1 MKQLKL
7 FACLALLLLGAC
19 TGKKS
24 SPDLVN
30 MEQNDSL
37 QRIIAQRD
45 SEINDM
51 MSTLNE
57 IQEGLSAINQAE
69 NRLSIAREGEGANK
83 TAQIKE
89 NIKFIANTMA
99 RNRELMKRLQQ
110 QLRESRFNGDELRKT
125 ISNLTQQ
132 LDDKAQE
139 LQRLKAEL
147 DAKDIHIDEKI
158 DNLND
163 NVENLQTD
171 AQQKAQTISNQDKQL
186 NTAWFVFGT
195 KKELKEQH
203 IMENGKVLQSNF
215 NKNYFAKIDIRIDK
229 EIKFY
234 SKSARILTMHPSGSG
249 KVPLVSICTVMPW
262 RCSKSTNVEVSCKRG
277 SPPVS
282 TTWWAG

>member
-125 ISNLTQQ
+125 ISNFTQQ

-147 DAKDIHIDEKI
+147 DAKDIHIAELDEKI

-234 SKSARILTMHPSGSG
+234 SKSARILTMHPSGSYTLTPDVN
-249 KVPLVSICTVMPW
+249 KQYVLRITNPQLFWSTSKYLVVLV
-262 RCSKSTNVEVSCKRG
+262 K
-277 SPPVS
+277 
-282 TTWWAG
+282 

>member
-24 SPDLVN
+24 SPDLAN

-147 DAKDIHIDEKI
+147 DAKDIHIAELDEKI
-158 DNLND
+158 ENLND
-163 NVENLQTD
+163 NVEDLQTD

-234 SKSARILTMHPSGSG
+234 SKSARILTMHPSGSYTLTPDVN
-249 KVPLVSICTVMPW
+249 KQYVLRITNPQLFWSTSKYLVVLV
-262 RCSKSTNVEVSCKRG
+262 K
-277 SPPVS
+277 
-282 TTWWAG
+282 

>member
-147 DAKDIHIDEKI
+147 DAKDIHIAELDEKI

-234 SKSARILTMHPSGSG
+234 SKSARILTMHPSGSYTLTPDVN
-249 KVPLVSICTVMPW
+249 KQYVLRITNPQIFWSTSKYLVVQV
-262 RCSKSTNVEVSCKRG
+262 K
-277 SPPVS
+277 
-282 TTWWAG
+282 

>member
-24 SPDLVN
+24 SPDLAN

-147 DAKDIHIDEKI
+147 DAKDIHIAELDEKI

-171 AQQKAQTISNQDKQL
+171 AQQKAQTISTQDKQL

-234 SKSARILTMHPSGSG
+234 SKSARILTMHPSGSYTLTPDVN
-249 KVPLVSICTVMPW
+249 KQYVLRITNPQLFWSTSKYLVVLV
-262 RCSKSTNVEVSCKRG
+262 K
-277 SPPVS
+277 
-282 TTWWAG
+282 

>member
-24 SPDLVN
+24 SPDLAN

-57 IQEGLSAINQAE
+57 LQEGLSAINQAE

-147 DAKDIHIDEKI
+147 DAKDIHIAELDEKI

-171 AQQKAQTISNQDKQL
+171 AQLKAQTISNQDKQL

-234 SKSARILTMHPSGSG
+234 SKSARILTMHPSGSYTLTPDVN
-249 KVPLVSICTVMPW
+249 KQYVLRITNPQLFWSTSKYLVVLV
-262 RCSKSTNVEVSCKRG
+262 K
-277 SPPVS
+277 
-282 TTWWAG
+282 

>member
-24 SPDLVN
+24 SPDLAN
-30 MEQNDSL
+30 MEQNDSP

-147 DAKDIHIDEKI
+147 DAKDIHIAELDEKI

-234 SKSARILTMHPSGSG
+234 SKSARILTMHPSGSYTLTPDVN
-249 KVPLVSICTVMPW
+249 KQYVLRITNPQLFWSTSKYLVVLV
-262 RCSKSTNVEVSCKRG
+262 K
-277 SPPVS
+277 
-282 TTWWAG
+282 

>member
-24 SPDLVN
+24 SPDLAN

-89 NIKFIANTMA
+89 NIKFIANTTA

-147 DAKDIHIDEKI
+147 DAKDIHIAELDEKI

-234 SKSARILTMHPSGSG
+234 SKSARILTMHPSGSYTLTPDVN
-249 KVPLVSICTVMPW
+249 KQYVLRITNPQLFWSTSKYLVVLV
-262 RCSKSTNVEVSCKRG
+262 K
-277 SPPVS
+277 
-282 TTWWAG
+282 

>member
-19 TGKKS
+19 TGKKA
-24 SPDLVN
+24 SPDLAN

-147 DAKDIHIDEKI
+147 DAKDIHIAELDEKI

-234 SKSARILTMHPSGSG
+234 SKSARILTMHPSGSYTLTPDVN
-249 KVPLVSICTVMPW
+249 KQYVLRITNPQLFWSTSKYLVVLV
-262 RCSKSTNVEVSCKRG
+262 K
-277 SPPVS
+277 
-282 TTWWAG
+282 

>member
-19 TGKKS
+19 TAKKS
-24 SPDLVN
+24 SPDLAN

-83 TAQIKE
+83 TVQIKE

-132 LDDKAQE
+132 LDDKEQE

-147 DAKDIHIDEKI
+147 DAKDIHIAELDEKI

-234 SKSARILTMHPSGSG
+234 SKSARILTMHPSGSYTLTPDVN
-249 KVPLVSICTVMPW
+249 KQYVLRITNPQLFWSTSKYLVVLV
-262 RCSKSTNVEVSCKRG
+262 K
-277 SPPVS
+277 
-282 TTWWAG
+282 

>member
-24 SPDLVN
+24 SPDLVK

-37 QRIIAQRD
+37 QRSIAQRD

-147 DAKDIHIDEKI
+147 DAKDIHIAELDEKI

-234 SKSARILTMHPSGSG
+234 SKSARILTMHPSGSYTLTPDVN
-249 KVPLVSICTVMPW
+249 KQYVLRITNPQLFWSTSKYLVVLV
-262 RCSKSTNVEVSCKRG
+262 K
-277 SPPVS
+277 
-282 TTWWAG
+282 

>member
-24 SPDLVN
+24 SPDLAN

-147 DAKDIHIDEKI
+147 DAKDIHIAELDEKI

-203 IMENGKVLQSNF
+203 IMENDKVLQSNF

-234 SKSARILTMHPSGSG
+234 SKSARILTMHPSGSYTLTPDVN
-249 KVPLVSICTVMPW
+249 KQYVLRITNPQLFWSTSKYLVVLV
-262 RCSKSTNVEVSCKRG
+262 K
-277 SPPVS
+277 
-282 TTWWAG
+282 

>member
-24 SPDLVN
+24 SPDLAN

-147 DAKDIHIDEKI
+147 DAKDIHIAELDEKI

-171 AQQKAQTISNQDKQL
+171 AQQKDQTISNQDKQL

-234 SKSARILTMHPSGSG
+234 SKSARILTMHPSGSYTLTPDVN
-249 KVPLVSICTVMPW
+249 KQYVLRITNPQLFWSTSKYLVVLV
-262 RCSKSTNVEVSCKRG
+262 K
-277 SPPVS
+277 
-282 TTWWAG
+282 

>member
-24 SPDLVN
+24 SPDLAN

-147 DAKDIHIDEKI
+147 DAKDIHIAELDEKI

-215 NKNYFAKIDIRIDK
+215 SKNYFAKIDIRIDK

-234 SKSARILTMHPSGSG
+234 SKSARILTMHPSGSYTLTPDVN
-249 KVPLVSICTVMPW
+249 KQYVLRITNPQLFWSTSKYLVVLV
-262 RCSKSTNVEVSCKRG
+262 K
-277 SPPVS
+277 
-282 TTWWAG
+282 

>member
-57 IQEGLSAINQAE
+57 IQEGLSAISQAE

-147 DAKDIHIDEKI
+147 DAKDIHIAELDEKI

-234 SKSARILTMHPSGSG
+234 SKSARILTMHPSGSYTLTPDVN
-249 KVPLVSICTVMPW
+249 KQYVLRITNPQLFWSTSKYLVVLV
-262 RCSKSTNVEVSCKRG
+262 K
-277 SPPVS
+277 
-282 TTWWAG
+282 

>member
-1 MKQLKL
+1 
-7 FACLALLLLGAC
+7 
-19 TGKKS
+19 
-24 SPDLVN
+24 

-147 DAKDIHIDEKI
+147 DAKDIHIAELDEKI
-158 DNLND
+158 ENLND

-234 SKSARILTMHPSGSG
+234 SKSARILTMHPSGSYTLTPDVN
-249 KVPLVSICTVMPW
+249 KQYVLRITNPQLFWSTSKYLVVLV
-262 RCSKSTNVEVSCKRG
+262 K
-277 SPPVS
+277 
-282 TTWWAG
+282 

>member
-24 SPDLVN
+24 SPDLAN
-30 MEQNDSL
+30 MEQHDSL

-147 DAKDIHIDEKI
+147 DAKDIHIAELDEKI

-234 SKSARILTMHPSGSG
+234 SKSARILTMHPSGSYTLTPDVN
-249 KVPLVSICTVMPW
+249 KQYVLRITNPQLFWSTSKYLVVLV
-262 RCSKSTNVEVSCKRG
+262 K
-277 SPPVS
+277 
-282 TTWWAG
+282 

>member
-125 ISNLTQQ
+125 IRNLTQQ

-147 DAKDIHIDEKI
+147 DAKDIHIAELDEKI

-234 SKSARILTMHPSGSG
+234 SKSARILTMHPSGSYTLTPDVN
-249 KVPLVSICTVMPW
+249 KQYVLRITNPQLFWSTSKYLVVLV
-262 RCSKSTNVEVSCKRG
+262 K
-277 SPPVS
+277 
-282 TTWWAG
+282 

>member
-7 FACLALLLLGAC
+7 FACLAFLLLGAC

-24 SPDLVN
+24 SPDLAN

-99 RNRELMKRLQQ
+99 RNRELMKRLQL

-147 DAKDIHIDEKI
+147 DAKDIHIAELDEKI

-203 IMENGKVLQSNF
+203 IMEKGKVLQSNF

-234 SKSARILTMHPSGSG
+234 SKSARILTMHPSGSYTLTPDVN
-249 KVPLVSICTVMPW
+249 KQYVLRITNPQLFWSTSKYLVVLV
-262 RCSKSTNVEVSCKRG
+262 K
-277 SPPVS
+277 
-282 TTWWAG
+282 

>member
-147 DAKDIHIDEKI
+147 DAKDIHIAELDEKI

-171 AQQKAQTISNQDKQL
+171 AQHKSQTISNQDKQL

-234 SKSARILTMHPSGSG
+234 SKSARILTMHPSGSYTLTPDVN
-249 KVPLVSICTVMPW
+249 KQYVLRITNPQLFWSTSKYLVVLV
-262 RCSKSTNVEVSCKRG
+262 K
-277 SPPVS
+277 
-282 TTWWAG
+282 

>member
-24 SPDLVN
+24 SPDLAN

-45 SEINDM
+45 SEFNDM

-147 DAKDIHIDEKI
+147 DAKDIHIAELDEKI

-234 SKSARILTMHPSGSG
+234 SKSARILTMHPSGSYTLTPDVN
-249 KVPLVSICTVMPW
+249 KQYVLRITNPQLFWSTSKYLVVLV
-262 RCSKSTNVEVSCKRG
+262 K
-277 SPPVS
+277 
-282 TTWWAG
+282 

>member
-24 SPDLVN
+24 SPDLAN

-147 DAKDIHIDEKI
+147 DAKDIHIAELDEKI
-158 DNLND
+158 DNLNN

-171 AQQKAQTISNQDKQL
+171 VQQKAQTISNQDKQL

-234 SKSARILTMHPSGSG
+234 SKSARILTMHPSGSYTLTPDVN
-249 KVPLVSICTVMPW
+249 KQYVLRITNPQLFWSTSKYLVVLV
-262 RCSKSTNVEVSCKRG
+262 K
-277 SPPVS
+277 
-282 TTWWAG
+282 

>member
-7 FACLALLLLGAC
+7 FACLAFLLLGAC

-147 DAKDIHIDEKI
+147 DAKDIHIAELDEKI

-186 NTAWFVFGT
+186 NTAWFVFGS

-203 IMENGKVLQSNF
+203 IMENGKVLQSHF

-234 SKSARILTMHPSGSG
+234 SKSARILTMHPSGSYTLTPDVN
-249 KVPLVSICTVMPW
+249 KQYVLRITNPQLFWSTSKYLVVLV
-262 RCSKSTNVEVSCKRG
+262 K
-277 SPPVS
+277 
-282 TTWWAG
+282 

>member
-24 SPDLVN
+24 SPNLAN

-147 DAKDIHIDEKI
+147 DAKDIHIAELDEKI

-234 SKSARILTMHPSGSG
+234 SKSARILTMHPSGSYTLTPDVN
-249 KVPLVSICTVMPW
+249 KQYVLRITNPQLFWSTSKYLVVLV
-262 RCSKSTNVEVSCKRG
+262 K
-277 SPPVS
+277 
-282 TTWWAG
+282 

>member
-57 IQEGLSAINQAE
+57 IQEGLSAINLAE

-147 DAKDIHIDEKI
+147 DAKDIHIAELDEKI

-234 SKSARILTMHPSGSG
+234 SKSARILTMHPSGSYTLTPDVN
-249 KVPLVSICTVMPW
+249 KQYVLRITNPQLFWSTSKYLVVLV
-262 RCSKSTNVEVSCKRG
+262 K
-277 SPPVS
+277 
-282 TTWWAG
+282 

>member
-19 TGKKS
+19 TGKMA
-24 SPDLVN
+24 SPDLAN

-147 DAKDIHIDEKI
+147 DAKDIHIAELDEKI

-234 SKSARILTMHPSGSG
+234 SKSARILTMHPSGSYTLTPDVN
-249 KVPLVSICTVMPW
+249 KQYVLRITNPQLFWSTSKYLVVLV
-262 RCSKSTNVEVSCKRG
+262 K
-277 SPPVS
+277 
-282 TTWWAG
+282 

>member
-24 SPDLVN
+24 SPDLAN

-139 LQRLKAEL
+139 LQQLKAEL
-147 DAKDIHIDEKI
+147 DAKDIHIAELDEKI

-234 SKSARILTMHPSGSG
+234 SKSARILTMHPSGSYTLTPDVN
-249 KVPLVSICTVMPW
+249 KQYVLRITNPQLFWSTSKYLVVLV
-262 RCSKSTNVEVSCKRG
+262 K
-277 SPPVS
+277 
-282 TTWWAG
+282 

>member
-24 SPDLVN
+24 SPDLAN

-147 DAKDIHIDEKI
+147 DAKDIRIAELDEKI

-234 SKSARILTMHPSGSG
+234 SKSARILTMHPSGSYTLTPDVN
-249 KVPLVSICTVMPW
+249 KQYVLRITNPQLFWSTSKYLVVLV
-262 RCSKSTNVEVSCKRG
+262 K
-277 SPPVS
+277 
-282 TTWWAG
+282 

>member
-147 DAKDIHIDEKI
+147 DAKDIHIAELDEKI

-234 SKSARILTMHPSGSG
+234 SKSARILTMHPSGSYTLTPDVN
-249 KVPLVSICTVMPW
+249 KQYVLRITNPQVFWSTSKFLVVLV
-262 RCSKSTNVEVSCKRG
+262 K
-277 SPPVS
+277 
-282 TTWWAG
+282 

>member
-24 SPDLVN
+24 SPDLAN

-89 NIKFIANTMA
+89 NSKFIANTMA

-147 DAKDIHIDEKI
+147 DAKDIHIAELDEKI

-234 SKSARILTMHPSGSG
+234 SKSARILTMHPSGSYTLTPDVN
-249 KVPLVSICTVMPW
+249 KQYVLRITNPQLFWSTSKYLVVLV
-262 RCSKSTNVEVSCKRG
+262 K
-277 SPPVS
+277 
-282 TTWWAG
+282 

>member
-24 SPDLVN
+24 SPVLAN

-147 DAKDIHIDEKI
+147 DAKDIHIAELDEKI

-234 SKSARILTMHPSGSG
+234 SKSARILTMHPSGSYTLTPDVN
-249 KVPLVSICTVMPW
+249 KQYVLRITNPQLFWSTSKYLVVLV
-262 RCSKSTNVEVSCKRG
+262 K
-277 SPPVS
+277 
-282 TTWWAG
+282 

>member
-24 SPDLVN
+24 SPDLAN

-147 DAKDIHIDEKI
+147 DAKDIHIAELDEKI

-234 SKSARILTMHPSGSG
+234 SKSARILTMHPSGSYTLTPDVN
-249 KVPLVSICTVMPW
+249 KYVLRITNPQLFWSTSKYLVVLV
-262 RCSKSTNVEVSCKRG
+262 K
-277 SPPVS
+277 
-282 TTWWAG
+282 

>member
-24 SPDLVN
+24 SPDLAN

-83 TAQIKE
+83 TVQIKE

-132 LDDKAQE
+132 LD
-139 LQRLKAEL
+139 
-147 DAKDIHIDEKI
+147 AKDIHIAELDEKI

-234 SKSARILTMHPSGSG
+234 SKSARILTMHPSGSYTLTPDVN
-249 KVPLVSICTVMPW
+249 KQYVLRITNPQLFWSTSKYLVVLV
-262 RCSKSTNVEVSCKRG
+262 K
-277 SPPVS
+277 
-282 TTWWAG
+282 

>member
-24 SPDLVN
+24 SPDLAN
-30 MEQNDSL
+30 LEQNDSL

-147 DAKDIHIDEKI
+147 DAKDIHIAELDEKI

-234 SKSARILTMHPSGSG
+234 SKSARILTMHPSGSYTLTPDVN
-249 KVPLVSICTVMPW
+249 KQYVLRITNPQLFWSTSKYLVVLV
-262 RCSKSTNVEVSCKRG
+262 K
-277 SPPVS
+277 
-282 TTWWAG
+282 

>member
-24 SPDLVN
+24 SPDLAN

-132 LDDKAQE
+132 LDDKAHE

-147 DAKDIHIDEKI
+147 DAKDIHIAELDEKI

-234 SKSARILTMHPSGSG
+234 SKSARILTMHPSGSYTLTPDVN
-249 KVPLVSICTVMPW
+249 KQYVLRITNPQLFWSTSKYLVVLV
-262 RCSKSTNVEVSCKRG
+262 K
-277 SPPVS
+277 
-282 TTWWAG
+282 

>member
-24 SPDLVN
+24 SPDLAN

-83 TAQIKE
+83 TVQIKE

-132 LDDKAQE
+132 LDDKEQE

-147 DAKDIHIDEKI
+147 DAKDIHIAELDEKI

-234 SKSARILTMHPSGSG
+234 SKSARILTMHPSGSYTLTPDVN
-249 KVPLVSICTVMPW
+249 KQYVLRITNPQLFWSTSKYLVVLV
-262 RCSKSTNVEVSCKRG
+262 K
-277 SPPVS
+277 
-282 TTWWAG
+282 

>member
-24 SPDLVN
+24 SPDLAN

-132 LDDKAQE
+132 LDAKAQE

-147 DAKDIHIDEKI
+147 DAKDIHIAELDEKI

-234 SKSARILTMHPSGSG
+234 SKSARILTMHPSGSYTLTPDVN
-249 KVPLVSICTVMPW
+249 KQYVLRITNPQLFWSTSKYLVVLV
-262 RCSKSTNVEVSCKRG
+262 K
-277 SPPVS
+277 
-282 TTWWAG
+282 